1 MQFGT
6 SARNNMIDE
15 FVSLVGASPK
25 LRFMTGAMPVTPA
38 TSQSGTQLFE
48 LTLPSTWMNAA
59 SGGQA
64 TKAGTWSGTSAATG
78 TIGYA
83 RLLNSGASTVYWQGT
98 VTAAFALSTSATTSA
113 GSNKLTFTSTTGVT
127 TGMQIAGAGI
137 PTGATVLG
145 VTSTEVTMSVVSTAG
160 VSNGTSILFGD
171 VSGDMNL
178 SSVIVS
184 AVSQTLTI
192 DTFTMIAPGA

>member
-6 SARNNMIDE
+6 TARNNMIDT
-15 FVSLVGASPK
+15 FVSHVGTSPK
-25 LRFMTGAMPVTPA
+25 LRFMTGAMPATPA
-38 TSQSGTQLFE
+38 TSQTGTQLFE
-48 LTLPSTWMNAA
+48 LSLPSTWLNAA
-59 SGGQA
+59 SSGQA

-83 RLLNSGASTVYWQGT
+83 RLLDSGASTVHWQGT

-113 GSNKLTFTSTTGVT
+113 GSNVLTFASTTGVT

-137 PTGATVLG
+137 PSGATVLSL
-145 VTSTEVTMSVVSTAG
+145 TSTTVTMSVVSTAG
-160 VSNGTSILFGD
+160 VSSSTSILFGD
-171 VSGDMNL
+171 VTGDMNL
-178 SSVIVS
+178 SSIIVTS
-184 AVSQTLTI
+184 VGQTLTI

>member
-25 LRFMTGAMPVTPA
+25 LRFMTGAMPITPA

-59 SGGQA
+59 ASGQA
-64 TKAGTWSGTSAATG
+64 TKSGTWSGTSAATG

-137 PTGATVLG
+137 PTGATVLS

>member
-6 SARNNMIDE
+6 TARNNMIDQ

-25 LRFMTGAMPVTPA
+25 LRFMTGSMPATPA
-38 TSQSGTQLFE
+38 TAQSGTQLFE
-48 LTLPSTWMNAA
+48 LSLPSTWMNAA
-59 SGGQA
+59 SSGQA

-113 GSNKLTFTSTTGVT
+113 GSNVLTFTSTTGVT

-137 PTGATVLG
+137 PSGTTVLSL
-145 VTSTEVTMSVVSTAG
+145 TSTTVTMSAVSTAG
-160 VSNGTSILFGD
+160 VSTSTSILFGD
-171 VSGDMNL
+171 VTGDMNL
-178 SSVIVS
+178 SSIIVT
-184 AVSQTLTI
+184 ATGQTLTI